1 MSHLERKVVY
11 MEPINPTSQQVAASL
26 KAAIETAGLSQ
37 REVATRSNI
46 PLTTLTRHLNA
57 GGLEWDEIRAI
68 AKILRIS
75 AASLITDAT
84 LQAAAA
90 A

>member
-1 MSHLERKVVY
+1 MIY
-11 MEPINPTSQQVAASL
+11 MEHINPTSQQVADTI
-26 KAAIETAGLSQ
+26 KAAIKTAGLSQ
-37 REVATRSNI
+37 REVATQSNI
-46 PLTTLTRHLNA
+46 PLTTLNRHLNA
-57 GGLEWDEIRAI
+57 GGLELDEIRAI